1 MQRKR
6 KRFYECKMNM
16 QRQLPEELLP
26 IDSSVPGL
34 MYATNVEQTGLAIVQ
49 GIDKEIQRVVLTPA
63 QLLIM
68 IKELEDAYDA
78 FLRLKR

>member
-1 MQRKR
+1 
-6 KRFYECKMNM
+6 MNM

-34 MYATNVEQTGLAIVQ
+34 MYATNVEQTGLAIIQ

-68 IKELEDAYDA
+68 IKELEDAYEA
-78 FLRLKR
+78 FLSLKR